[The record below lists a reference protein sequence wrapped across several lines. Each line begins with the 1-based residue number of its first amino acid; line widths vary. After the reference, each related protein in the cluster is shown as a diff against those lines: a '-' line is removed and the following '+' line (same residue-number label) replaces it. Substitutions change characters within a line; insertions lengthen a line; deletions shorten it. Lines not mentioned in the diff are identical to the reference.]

1 MWLVCVSE
9 NRYRRGNVRLCAYV
23 KEPCLHCR
31 VSHSV
36 LLTPSDT
43 CLAVLYKQ
51 THRKAKKKKKSVS
64 NLSHWNVET
73 LKHQNIL
80 LIYSVFSVDKPVGKT
95 AVSLVHH
102 HISGVGCDTDL
113 SIFQSHCLLPSIEG
127 SLSGANISFIR
138 GWGWD

>member
-51 THRKAKKKKKSVS
+51 THRKAKKK
-64 NLSHWNVET
+64 NLFLTSLTGMQNHSST
-73 LKHQNIL
+73 KNIL